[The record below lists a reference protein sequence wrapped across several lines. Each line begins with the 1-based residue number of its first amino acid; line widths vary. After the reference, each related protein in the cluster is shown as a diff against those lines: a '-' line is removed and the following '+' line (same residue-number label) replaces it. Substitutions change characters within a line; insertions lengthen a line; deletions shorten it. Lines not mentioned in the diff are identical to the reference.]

1 CMSRTA
7 RRCDSIRSSTR
18 PLPRCP
24 RLWRSQYS
32 DKRRLSRN
40 VYRCH
45 VSRAH
50 EKEIKKLLKKLFYSA
65 GIYAAL
71 GLAGGLYYRTLT
83 HAQDFTGHT
92 QLGIVHTHLLVLGMI
107 FMLLLLA
114 LEKTFTLS
122 KQRSFNVFFW
132 LYNIGLVITVGM
144 QTTFGTMTVLD
155 GAKPESP
162 MMNGISGLGHM
173 FLTAALIALFIAI
186 GGRLNSDKNPVAKR
200 LEDELVAS
208 D

>member
-1 CMSRTA
+1 M
-7 RRCDSIRSSTR
+7 
-18 PLPRCP
+18 
-24 RLWRSQYS
+24 
-32 DKRRLSRN
+32 
-40 VYRCH
+40 
-45 VSRAH
+45 
-50 EKEIKKLLKKLFYSA
+50 LKKLFYSA

-200 LEDELVAS
+200 PEDELVA
-208 D
+208 